1 MIIWSLVLLLFFV
14 QIPMF
19 STSVAAE
26 QYVPAAGVKID
37 GIRATNGIYYGKTY
51 ISFDSGIEYSMD

>member
-1 MIIWSLVLLLFFV
+1 MLLLFFV

-26 QYVPAAGVKID
+26 QYVPAAGVKIN
-37 GIRATNGIYYGKTY
+37 GIRGTNGIYYGKTY